1 MKGISIMSKLVNTS
15 REFKG
20 DYTIVTNAYMDNGM
34 PHEVLV
40 TQEIYVKDD
49 LKEHLDEAAVGLGMD
64 GLHGAA
70 GEDSLFYK
78 SSVVLTIVD
87 LHSIMGKIEKHRRLK
102 DE

>member
-1 MKGISIMSKLVNTS
+1 MSKLVNTS

-78 SSVVLTIVD
+78 SSVVLTIEDMHCIMAKVD
-87 LHSIMGKIEKHRRLK
+87 KHRRLK
-102 DE
+102 DD